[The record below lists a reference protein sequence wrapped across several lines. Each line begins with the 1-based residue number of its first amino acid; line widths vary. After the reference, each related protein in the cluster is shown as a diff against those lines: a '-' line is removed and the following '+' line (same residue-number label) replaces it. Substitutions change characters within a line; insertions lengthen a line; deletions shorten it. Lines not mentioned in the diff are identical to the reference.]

1 MNKLNLTSKMLLWA
15 LFPIVCFA
23 IAIAATKW
31 YCDTV
36 TPRELIHSNAPVN
49 WQEITLEKLPD
60 ELKTQINP
68 NRKLRYKVA
77 DASYSF
83 PNLKKKI
90 ADENNANFKAY
101 LYNIYKQDDDSWKI
115 ESQWIYYNDN
125 GVWTLESI
133 WVTPTPDFEATIIQ
147 IVWFLSFGIC
157 LIAFIIGISFIGSH
171 NEENTYFFN
180 IYFYCTFITGSS
192 FIGWLVFDKSLSS
205 LFSSANYPEWI
216 LVALIICEISIIT
229 LVSQIYQYQLNLF
242 FDSSKEKNNSQTKEK
257 SELEI
262 SILGQKLNKRNK
274 FILATGKFIQVVE
287 NNEEKERLEIIF
299 FDDYLLIGAN
309 NKWDKFSYNIN
320 DNNSTITIIDNDNN
334 YNIIKIN
341 DKRWSFPQL
350 IFNGIEFTK
359 DGKSLTELE
368 FNEEKE
374 YLKYNIEDELISIY
388 TKRNFIQKAIDFITR
403 STAFKEKESTITH
416 IFDNV
421 FDETFNEILNN
432 SNFSKYPNISDANK
446 AELKKQ
452 VTEVIKTKIEEHG
465 FKQ

>member
-15 LFPIVCFA
+15 LLPIVCFA

-36 TPRELIHSNAPVN
+36 IPRELVQSNTPLN
-49 WQEITLEKLPD
+49 WYNTSFEKLPA

-68 NRKLRYKVA
+68 NRELRYRVA

-90 ADENNANFKAY
+90 ADENNSNFKAY
-101 LYNIYKQDDDSWKI
+101 LYNIYQQDDDSWER
-115 ESQWIYYNDN
+115 ESQWIYYKNN
-125 GVWTLESI
+125 RMWVLESK
-133 WVTPTPDFEATIIQ
+133 PLGPDFEATIIN

-157 LIAFIIGISFIGSH
+157 LITAIIFL
-171 NEENTYFFN
+171 
-180 IYFYCTFITGSS
+180 FYDQPDYMPLTVFTCFITGFP
-192 FIGWLVFDKSLSS
+192 FIAWLVFDASLST
-205 LFSSANYPEWI
+205 LFSYGNYPEWI
-216 LVALIICEISIIT
+216 LVALIICEISIIS
-229 LVSQIYQYQLNLF
+229 LVSQIYQYQLNQSL
-242 FDSSKEKNNSQTKEK
+242 DSSKEKDNSQTEENLGLKN
-257 SELEI
+257 
-262 SILGQKLNKRNK
+262 SILEQKLNKFTLDTR
-274 FILATGKFIQVVE
+274 KFIQVVE

-299 FDDYLLIGAN
+299 FDDYLPIGAN

-320 DNNSTITIIDNDNN
+320 DDDDDNYIITFIDNDNN

-388 TKRNFIQKAIDFITR
+388 TKRNFIQKTIDFITR